1 MKKFIL
7 NINTVKYLFIL
18 MTVSLLVYDGFA
30 NDPDA
35 MNRARIKPTLV
46 NLNPKAEQQFYVVK
60 EPERLKAAFAT
71 NKVIWYVNG
80 LLGGNE
86 TVGTIT
92 KEGLYQAPEITPE
105 SPEIHIGASINTGS
119 NKSLW
124 ATVLFNGKRPSYKT
138 VLEWG
143 ELNDSLKHLKDPTAI
158 ALEQDGNILIAD
170 GIVKRFSN
178 SGDFI
183 DEIGETKGEYEGS
196 LSNSLNL
203 AIDKEGLIF
212 VCDAKTAPFR
222 IQAFTQK
229 GRYQYSFAPK
239 GTSDKRVMDTRG
251 MAFNSKQQLYVGD
264 IDNIRVSV
272 FEHSGDLIQTFGA
285 KGAFPGELNVPYGIA
300 IDSNDDLFVVNYF
313 GPCQKF
319 TPDGQFLFDFLFP
332 NPPDGPI
339 YFTDI
344 ASDRWGNV
352 YLIVK
357 GPPKY
362 EEKIEVAEID
372 ESNKN
377 EEKYEVAQDDE
388 GNPVHIMKYNNNGD
402 FVANIQLAKVER
414 NALRLIVDNYGKIYV
429 LFKGEDMIG
438 VEILEQQF

>member
-7 NINTVKYLFIL
+7 NINTVKLLFIL
-18 MTVSLLVYDGFA
+18 MTVSLLVCNGFA
-30 NDPDA
+30 NEPDA
-35 MNRARIKPTLV
+35 MNRNRIKPTLV

-60 EPERLKAAFAT
+60 EPGRLKAAFAT
-71 NKVIWYVNG
+71 NKVMWYVNG
-80 LLGGNE
+80 ILGGNK
-86 TVGTIT
+86 TVGTIS
-92 KEGLYQAPEITPE
+92 KEGLYQAPEISPK
-105 SPEIHIGASINTGS
+105 SPEIHIGATINTGS

-138 VLEWG
+138 VLEFG

-170 GIVKRFSN
+170 GIIKRFSKVGN
-178 SGDFI
+178 FI
-183 DEIGETKGEYEGS
+183 DEIGEKKGEYEGS

-212 VCDAKTAPFR
+212 VSDAKTAPFR
-222 IQAFTQK
+222 IQTFTQK
-229 GRYQYSFAPK
+229 GRFLYGFAPK

-264 IDNIRVSV
+264 IDNNRVSV

-285 KGAFPGELNVPYGIA
+285 KGAFPGELNMTYGLT

-332 NPPDGPI
+332 NPPIGPI

-344 ASDRWGNV
+344 ASDLWGNV

-357 GPPKY
+357 GTIKY
-362 EEKIEVAEID
+362 EEKFEVKEND

-377 EEKYEVAQDDE
+377 EEKFEVAHDDK
-388 GNPVHIMKYNNNGD
+388 GNSVHIMKYNNNGD
-402 FVANIQLAKVER
+402 FVANIQLSKLER

-429 LFKGEDMIG
+429 LFKGEEKIG